1 MQLFP
6 VKKGLALYGK
16 YKDADPVAA
25 HDIIRN
31 LFCRFPG
38 NRDCFEAYFSL
49 CFENAEKGDDFEA
62 RANWLQ
68 EADYALGIFVEKV
81 RYTED
86 VMALVNQ
93 CRSKLNEFDL
103 SEFAQKE
110 VQQEETPD
118 ETEGQTK
125 LEDTPAFRLF
135 HESVLKDRDF
145 SVLIAKNIFLGDPG
159 DESRFSFF
167 FDHCLNL
174 ALEHSGT
181 DDGWEGYFEKAG
193 VALQL
198 FGEKILI
205 DKDSYAFLVQKQER
219 LEAVKKEIENKIR
232 EKRKASEDIDHI
244 MYKEALETMDGLVN
258 EVSNASSQEKLDEIL
273 QRLSKM
279 ETMLDKDSLDPYEL
293 SKYERLTKKLSEDL
307 PRKIESLK
315 KKRDAEYNFS
325 ALNTIKRSFD
335 RFIED
340 EKKYKSLDEHFR
352 DEIAAKL
359 FSLDMTRLFP
369 EVYSY
374 YNYVY
379 GYMFGKMSDENKF
392 KLTLLALQQQS
403 ASNVSK

>member
-103 SEFAQKE
+103 SELARKE
-110 VQQEETPD
+110 EPEEV
-118 ETEGQTK
+118 EEQTK
-125 LEDTPAFRLF
+125 LEDTPAFKLF
-135 HESVLKDRDF
+135 RESVLKDPDF

-273 QRLSKM
+273 QRLAKI
-279 ETMLDKDSLDPYEL
+279 ETMIDKDSLDTREQ
-293 SKYERLTKKLSEDL
+293 SKYEELTKKLSESL

>member
-49 CFENAEKGDDFEA
+49 CFENAEKGDDFDT

-103 SEFAQKE
+103 SELARKE
-110 VQQEETPD
+110 EPEEV
-118 ETEGQTK
+118 EEQTK
-125 LEDTPAFRLF
+125 LEDTPAFKLF
-135 HESVLKDRDF
+135 RESVLKDPDF

-273 QRLSKM
+273 QRLAKI
-279 ETMLDKDSLDPYEL
+279 ETMIDKDFLDTREQ
-293 SKYERLTKKLSEDL
+293 SKYEELTKKLSESL

>member
-6 VKKGLALYGK
+6 VKKGLALFGK

-49 CFENAEKGDDFEA
+49 CFENAEKGDDFDT

-103 SEFAQKE
+103 SELARKE
-110 VQQEETPD
+110 EPEEV
-118 ETEGQTK
+118 EEQTK
-125 LEDTPAFRLF
+125 LEDTPAFKLF
-135 HESVLKDRDF
+135 RESVLKDPDF

-273 QRLSKM
+273 QRLAKI
-279 ETMLDKDSLDPYEL
+279 ETMIDKDSLDTREQ
-293 SKYERLTKKLSEDL
+293 SKYEELTKKLSESL

>member
-49 CFENAEKGDDFEA
+49 CFENAEKGDDFDT

-103 SEFAQKE
+103 SELARKE
-110 VQQEETPD
+110 EPEEV
-118 ETEGQTK
+118 EEQTK
-125 LEDTPAFRLF
+125 LEDTPAFKLF
-135 HESVLKDRDF
+135 RESVLKDPDF

-273 QRLSKM
+273 QRLAKI
-279 ETMLDKDSLDPYEL
+279 ETMIDKDSLDTREQ
-293 SKYERLTKKLSEDL
+293 SKYEELTKKLSESL

>member
-103 SEFAQKE
+103 SELARKE
-110 VQQEETPD
+110 EPEEV
-118 ETEGQTK
+118 EEQTK
-125 LEDTPAFRLF
+125 LEDTPAFKLF
-135 HESVLKDRDF
+135 RESVLKDPDF

-273 QRLSKM
+273 QRLAKI
-279 ETMLDKDSLDPYEL
+279 ETMIDKDSLDALEQ
-293 SKYERLTKKLSEDL
+293 SKYEELTKKLSESL

-325 ALNTIKRSFD
+325 ALDTIRHSFEL
-335 RFIED
+335 FFKD
-340 EKKYKSLDEHFR
+340 EKKYKSLDEHFSN
-352 DEIAAKL
+352 EIAPKL
-359 FSLDMTRLFP
+359 FTLDMTRLFP

-379 GYMFGKMSDENKF
+379 GYMFGKMSDENKY
-392 KLTLLALQQQS
+392 KMTLLALKHQS